1 VNELVIPAGTPV
13 SFSLTSSSV
22 MNTFF
27 VPQLGS
33 MIYTMNG
40 MATRLHLQADRAGTY
55 WGRSG
60 HFSGDGFPDMQF
72 AVKAV
77 SEPAFEQWV
86 AQAKGGGPAL
96 DGAAY
101 DELARQS
108 VVPVSTYRSVQ
119 PNLFQEIVTQV
130 HPPGP
135 GPEPEITPKGNRSAA
150 AEPGQAAPTGAA
162 PAPSPAHGEVHR

>member
-1 VNELVIPAGTPV
+1 MGGGRPV
-13 SFSLTSSSV
+13 SNTITSSSV

-40 MATRLHLQADRAGTY
+40 MATRLHLHADRAGTY
-55 WGRSG
+55 YGRSG

-77 SEPAFEQWV
+77 SQPAFEQWV
-86 AQAKGGGPAL
+86 AQAKGGGAAL
-96 DGAAY
+96 DGTAY

-108 VVPVSTYRSVQ
+108 VLPVSTYRSVQ
-119 PNLFQEIVTQV
+119 PNLFQEIVTQMR
-130 HPPGP
+130 PPGP
-135 GPEPEITPKGNRSAA
+135 GPEPEVTPKGNRSAS
-150 AEPGQAAPTGAA
+150 AEPNQAGPAA
-162 PAPSPAHGEVHR
+162 AASSPSAHGGGHR